1 VPIEFINHIR
11 RSKYDVV
18 KVFKMAEFEDNQLNR
33 MAKKIAI
40 SDGVPENAF
49 KSTGLMNKRIEV
61 DDKYA
66 SKFTA
71 AIEKAKSLLNDG
83 DRQ

>member
-1 VPIEFINHIR
+1 
-11 RSKYDVV
+11 
-18 KVFKMAEFEDNQLNR
+18 MAEFDDNQLNR

-49 KSTGLMNKRIEV
+49 KSSGFVNKCIEV

-71 AIEKAKSLLNDG
+71 AIEQAKSLLNDEG
-83 DRQ
+83 DKQ